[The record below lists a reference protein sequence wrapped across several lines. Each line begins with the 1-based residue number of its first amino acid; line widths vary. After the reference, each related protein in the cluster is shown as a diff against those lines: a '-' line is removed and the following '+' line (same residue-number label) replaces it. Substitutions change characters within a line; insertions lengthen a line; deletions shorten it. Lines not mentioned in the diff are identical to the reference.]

1 MRLLLNQIYEYRKGI
16 RSLFMLTASGTEIA
30 QIDARLNREGI
41 DHFLHLVS
49 PTKANIFFGRK
60 PWVETARRIVTC
72 PLNRLSPEED
82 FILGTLL
89 GYDGE
94 GQCQR
99 YLTRRDRCSAPA
111 PGSTAT
117 AERRTDWQGASAGV

>member
-1 MRLLLNQIYEYRKGI
+1 MKVLINQIYEYRKGV
-16 RSLFMLTASGTEIA
+16 RALFMLTASGPEIA
-30 QIDARLNREGI
+30 QSAARLEREGI
-41 DHFLHLVS
+41 DHFLHFVS
-49 PTKANIFFGRK
+49 PTKTNIFFGRK

-94 GQCQR
+94 GQCHR
-99 YLTRRDRCSAPA
+99 YLTRRSRHDGLAP
-111 PGSTAT
+111 PPES
-117 AERRTDWQGASAGV
+117 RVDWQGATAGV